1 VTLIECEEFM
11 DGLHILTRQL

>member
-11 DGLHILTRQL
+11 DGLHILTKQL